1 MNCVYLC
8 YFLLMFMEYLKDY
21 TTAFPN
27 TLKSVIVLCFF
38 GLYEKRFQHM
48 FSFLLECFSPL
59 GNMLIKLIMK
69 IAQIYLNV
77 LRKVYLTLAVI
88 ETSVAF
94 HIYVWVRVRSYTL
107 QRHSILLYIYRSS
120 WNLTYTLCIII
131 KYVFFCLC
139 YIALYSMH
147 AFDNDDKPLSSY
159 MLYYVWITWTAIKFD
174 IHIKTKTW
182 TWFTSIQKLCTYDVY
197 CSFNTYGKQISYY

>member
-1 MNCVYLC
+1 MLC
-8 YFLLMFMEYLKDY
+8 L
-21 TTAFPN
+21 
-27 TLKSVIVLCFF
+27 F

-77 LRKVYLTLAVI
+77 LGKVYLTLAVI

-107 QRHSILLYIYRSS
+107 HRHSILLYIYRTS
-120 WNLTYTLCIII
+120 WNLTYTLCVII
-131 KYVFFCLC
+131 KYVFSCLC
-139 YIALYSMH
+139 YR
-147 AFDNDDKPLSSY
+147 
-159 MLYYVWITWTAIKFD
+159 T
-174 IHIKTKTW
+174 
-182 TWFTSIQKLCTYDVY
+182 VY
-197 CSFNTYGKQISYY
+197 CVICMLSIMMMNPSLAICIMFELHELLSNSTFI